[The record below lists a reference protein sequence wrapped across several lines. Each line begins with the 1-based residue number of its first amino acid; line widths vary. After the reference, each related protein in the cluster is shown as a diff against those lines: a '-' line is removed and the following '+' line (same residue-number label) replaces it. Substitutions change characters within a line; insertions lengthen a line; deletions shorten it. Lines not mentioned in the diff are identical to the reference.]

1 MLLLVLLGDDA
12 ALLHESVLP
21 ALGISEHAVYA
32 AYGLIVS
39 AWIAVFRKEI
49 FASEFALLALAAAA
63 PASRSLALD
72 VFSGSLT
79 LEDYAKYLGIAT
91 LFAYTFREARRRL
104 RPR

>member
-1 MLLLVLLGDDA
+1 MLLLVLLADDA

-63 PASRSLALD
+63 PASRSPWHSTSSAAA
-72 VFSGSLT
+72 SLSRT
-79 LEDYAKYLGIAT
+79 MPNTSA
-91 LFAYTFREARRRL
+91 
-104 RPR
+104 